1 MTKDCN
7 RSHRG
12 EKKMLAAGEEC
23 VNCAFF
29 NANRL
34 DCIPILHGIAVA
46 VVVDNGDICCYGLL
60 GSVAV
65 RALDL

>member
-1 MTKDCN
+1 
-7 RSHRG
+7 
-12 EKKMLAAGEEC
+12 MLAAGEEC